1 LSSLSTSGNKEARSF
16 GNFSDEDEEAE
27 TVTETVASS
36 INEKLTKI
44 ALPQLS
50 RQEQIHLA
58 DIVECVAIV
67 EKQRRSMDDNAARF
81 MLFFRQHAL
90 HRGRSNEVLLSW
102 REINWAYHSN
112 SQDILVDMVSH
123 QFHGKMLW
131 EHARESGMF
140 MWMTDS
146 NALVGVPETRTLVN
160 ANNLLLQKAQF
171 EVIARNEYTKSDMKN
186 PIDCSLFYLALKKK
200 AVLQGLWRMAGWNRE
215 QAATT
220 RLLQNNFHEKKWK
233 TAALKN
239 AYALLGKHR
248 YGERAL
254 TKVRNVHSNTEV
266 RICGGVLSARRLP
279 QRCG

>member
-1 LSSLSTSGNKEARSF
+1 MPSSVAVSKISRSAF
-16 GNFSDEDEEAE
+16 GNFSDNEDEVE
-27 TVTETVASS
+27 TVTESVAAA

-90 HRGRSNEVLLSW
+90 HRGRANEVNLSW

-112 SQDILVDMVSH
+112 SQDILLDMVSH
-123 QFHGKMLW
+123 QFHGKLLW

-146 NALVGVPETRTLVN
+146 NALVYP
-160 ANNLLLQKAQF
+160 
-171 EVIARNEYTKSDMKN
+171 
-186 PIDCSLFYLALKKK
+186 SLAPQSF
-200 AVLQGLWRMAGWNRE
+200 
-215 QAATT
+215 
-220 RLLQNNFHEKKWK
+220 RLL
-233 TAALKN
+233 T
-239 AYALLGKHR
+239 
-248 YGERAL
+248 
-254 TKVRNVHSNTEV
+254 
-266 RICGGVLSARRLP
+266 
-279 QRCG
+279 

>member
-1 LSSLSTSGNKEARSF
+1 MSAF
-16 GNFSDEDEEAE
+16 GSISDDGEDVE
-27 TVTETVASS
+27 TVTESVAVA

-90 HRGRSNEVLLSW
+90 HRGRANEVNLSW

-112 SQDILVDMVSH
+112 SQDILLDMVSH
-123 QFHGKMLW
+123 QFQGKMLW

-146 NALVGVPETRTLVN
+146 TALVCPQILSLIGAT
-160 ANNLLLQKAQF
+160 ANRGII
-171 EVIARNEYTKSDMKN
+171 E
-186 PIDCSLFYLALKKK
+186 
-200 AVLQGLWRMAGWNRE
+200 
-215 QAATT
+215 
-220 RLLQNNFHEKKWK
+220 
-233 TAALKN
+233 
-239 AYALLGKHR
+239 
-248 YGERAL
+248 
-254 TKVRNVHSNTEV
+254 
-266 RICGGVLSARRLP
+266 SAI
-279 QRCG
+279 